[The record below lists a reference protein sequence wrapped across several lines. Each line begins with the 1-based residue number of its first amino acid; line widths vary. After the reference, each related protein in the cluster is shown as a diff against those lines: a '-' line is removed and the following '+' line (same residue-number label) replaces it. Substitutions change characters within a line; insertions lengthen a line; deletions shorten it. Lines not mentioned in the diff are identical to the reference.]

1 MKFDFISRLKMVF
14 SRLALHPA
22 AEPGAFRTPVERT
35 IALDDGRYPS
45 ARDYEFYYWC
55 STPAPWY

>member
-1 MKFDFISRLKMVF
+1 MKFDFISRLKKAL
-14 SRLALHPA
+14 SRLALHRTGEERA
-22 AEPGAFRTPVERT
+22 HRTPIERT
-35 IALDDGRYPS
+35 IALDDGREPS

>member
-1 MKFDFISRLKMVF
+1 MKFDFISGLKIAL
-14 SRLALHPA
+14 SRLAPRQMS
-22 AEPGAFRTPVERT
+22 EPGALGKPIERPIT
-35 IALDDGRYPS
+35 SDDDRERS